1 MARTSARSAAV
12 ETEELE
18 MQITPLI
25 DVVFLLLVFFLTS
38 INFRSMEGFLRA
50 DVPPAAPPT
59 SETPK
64 DDTVTILLDD
74 AGGRLTV
81 KVNTVAMEGSTH
93 VELFESLSD
102 HLAGIQQTYT
112 RTGEDMPLVVID
124 ASGTLLY
131 KYVVAALN
139 ICGKLDIANISFVL
153 PE

>member
-1 MARTSARSAAV
+1 MARRSIKEAITD
-12 ETEELE
+12 EGDIE

-38 INFRSMEGFLRA
+38 INFRTMEGFLQA
-50 DVPPAAPPT
+50 SIPPAAPPIKT
-59 SETPK
+59 QK

-74 AGGRLTV
+74 SSQRLV
-81 KVNTVAMEGSTH
+81 IKVNTVVMTGSTH
-93 VELFESLSD
+93 VERFDSLAAQLASVKQAYTES
-102 HLAGIQQTYT
+102 
-112 RTGEDMPLVVID
+112 GEKMPLVVID

-139 ICGKLDIANISFVL
+139 VCGKLKIDNISFVL